1 MTCTTTISPS
11 NTGADIAVAADPSS
25 GAPTCVGHGT
35 STIAGP
41 SADPGTSTGP
51 GTSSGHGTGADPD
64 TSTGHGTGAD
74 PDTSTDPG
82 PGPGTGSGAGTVAP
96 ARSWASFASDP
107 ASHHSLVRLQ
117 REWGHLARSPEALA
131 AARGWALHVVPFR
144 SLDDLLI
151 ATGLGMRGRAGDHD
165 DELVGQLVVLARDHV
180 LAGRVV
186 LQRLLPGLAAIAR
199 RRTMGAH
206 TTVLLET
213 TDELLAAAW
222 AVIRSYRV
230 ERYPTFVVPSML
242 REIERRT
249 FRPERRR
256 RFEVVAV
263 GDEVL
268 ERTAAPEQRP
278 TAAQEIADLLA
289 DAARSGL
296 DPADIE
302 LVRRLAAGATS
313 AELAVEHDVTD
324 RTIRN
329 HRAAAIH
336 RLRAVA
342 LASG

>member
-11 NTGADIAVAADPSS
+11 NSSADIGATTEPSFGATTRVGRDTGTTAGPGPGS
-25 GAPTCVGHGT
+25 GTGT
-35 STIAGP
+35 GTAAGP
-41 SADPGTSTGP
+41 ST
-51 GTSSGHGTGADPD
+51 GTG
-64 TSTGHGTGAD
+64 
-74 PDTSTDPG
+74 TSTDPST
-82 PGPGTGSGAGTVAP
+82 GTGTGTVAP
-96 ARSWASFASDP
+96 ARSRASFGGDP
-107 ASHHSLVRLQ
+107 TSHHSLIRLQ

-131 AARGWALHVVPFR
+131 AANGWALHVVPFR

-165 DELVGQLVVLARDHV
+165 DELVGQLIVLARHNV
-180 LAGRVV
+180 LAGRIV

-199 RRTMGAH
+199 RRTMGSH

-230 ERYPTFVVPSML
+230 ERYPAFVVPSML

-256 RFEVVAV
+256 RFEMVAV
-263 GDEVL
+263 GDEVF
-268 ERTAAPEQRP
+268 ERTAAPEQHP
-278 TAAQEIADLLA
+278 TAAQEVADLLA

>member
-11 NTGADIAVAADPSS
+11 NSSADIGATTEPSF
-25 GAPTCVGHGT
+25 GATTRVGRDTGT
-35 STIAGP
+35 TAGP
-41 SADPGTSTGP
+41 GSGTGTGTGTGPSTG
-51 GTSSGHGTGADPD
+51 T
-64 TSTGHGTGAD
+64 
-74 PDTSTDPG
+74 
-82 PGPGTGSGAGTVAP
+82 GTVAP
-96 ARSWASFASDP
+96 ARSRASFGGDP
-107 ASHHSLVRLQ
+107 TSHHSLIRLQ

-131 AARGWALHVVPFR
+131 AANGWALHVVPFR

-165 DELVGQLVVLARDHV
+165 DELVGQLIVLARHNV
-180 LAGRVV
+180 LAGRIV

-199 RRTMGAH
+199 RRTMGSH

-230 ERYPTFVVPSML
+230 ERYPAFVVPSML

-256 RFEVVAV
+256 RFEMVAV
-263 GDEVL
+263 GDEVF
-268 ERTAAPEQRP
+268 ERTAAPEQHP
-278 TAAQEIADLLA
+278 TAAQEVADLLA

>member
-1 MTCTTTISPS
+1 LI
-11 NTGADIAVAADPSS
+11 
-25 GAPTCVGHGT
+25 
-35 STIAGP
+35 
-41 SADPGTSTGP
+41 
-51 GTSSGHGTGADPD
+51 
-64 TSTGHGTGAD
+64 
-74 PDTSTDPG
+74 
-82 PGPGTGSGAGTVAP
+82 
-96 ARSWASFASDP
+96 
-107 ASHHSLVRLQ
+107 RLQ

-131 AARGWALHVVPFR
+131 AANGWALHVVPFR

-165 DELVGQLVVLARDHV
+165 DELVGQLIVLARHNV
-180 LAGRVV
+180 LAGRIV

-199 RRTMGAH
+199 RRTMGSH

-230 ERYPTFVVPSML
+230 ERYPAFVVPSML

-256 RFEVVAV
+256 RFEMVAV
-263 GDEVL
+263 GDEVF
-268 ERTAAPEQRP
+268 ERTAAPEQHP
-278 TAAQEIADLLA
+278 TAAQEVADLLA

>member
-11 NTGADIAVAADPSS
+11 NSSADIGATTEPSF
-25 GAPTCVGHGT
+25 GATTRVGRDTGT
-35 STIAGP
+35 TAGP
-41 SADPGTSTGP
+41 GSGTGTGTGTGPSTG
-51 GTSSGHGTGADPD
+51 T
-64 TSTGHGTGAD
+64 
-74 PDTSTDPG
+74 
-82 PGPGTGSGAGTVAP
+82 GTVAP
-96 ARSWASFASDP
+96 ARSRASFGGDP
-107 ASHHSLVRLQ
+107 TSHHSLIRLQ

-131 AARGWALHVVPFR
+131 AANGWALHVVPFR

-165 DELVGQLVVLARDHV
+165 DELVGQLIVLARHNV
-180 LAGRVV
+180 LAGRIV

-199 RRTMGAH
+199 RRTMGSH

-230 ERYPTFVVPSML
+230 ERYPAFVVPSML

-256 RFEVVAV
+256 RFEMVAV
-263 GDEVL
+263 GDEVF
-268 ERTAAPEQRP
+268 ERTAAPEQHP
-278 TAAQEIADLLA
+278 TAAQAVADLLA

>member
-11 NTGADIAVAADPSS
+11 NSSADIGATTEPSF
-25 GAPTCVGHGT
+25 GATTRVGRDTGT
-35 STIAGP
+35 T
-41 SADPGTSTGP
+41 ADPGTATGPSTG
-51 GTSSGHGTGADPD
+51 TG
-64 TSTGHGTGAD
+64 
-74 PDTSTDPG
+74 TSTDPST
-82 PGPGTGSGAGTVAP
+82 GTGTGTVAP
-96 ARSWASFASDP
+96 ARSRASFGGDP
-107 ASHHSLVRLQ
+107 TSHHSLIRLQ

-131 AARGWALHVVPFR
+131 AANGWALHVVPFR

-165 DELVGQLVVLARDHV
+165 DELVGQLIVLARHNV
-180 LAGRVV
+180 LAGRIV

-199 RRTMGAH
+199 RRTMGSH

-230 ERYPTFVVPSML
+230 ERYPAFVVPSML

-256 RFEVVAV
+256 RFEMVAV
-263 GDEVL
+263 GDEVF
-268 ERTAAPEQRP
+268 ERTAAPEQHP
-278 TAAQEIADLLA
+278 TAAQEVADLLA